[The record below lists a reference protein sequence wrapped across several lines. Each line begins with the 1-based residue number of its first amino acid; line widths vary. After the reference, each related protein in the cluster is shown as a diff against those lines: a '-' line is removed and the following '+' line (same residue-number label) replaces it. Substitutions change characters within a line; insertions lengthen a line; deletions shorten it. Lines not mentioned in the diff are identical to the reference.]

1 MIVETITSITM
12 SLASIIYASKN
23 IKHIQ
28 LCFGICSC
36 TSKSDQDEEIKQ
48 LQDQLEITIKAL
60 KKMKEKTPR
69 IIQNTELKESENT

>member
-36 TSKSDQDEEIKQ
+36 TSKTDQDEEIRQ
-48 LQDQLEITIKAL
+48 LQEQLEVTILAL
-60 KKMKEKTPR
+60 KKIREKTPR
-69 IIQNTELKESENT
+69 IIQNCELKDSNNK